1 MGRPAFDAN
10 RVPRPCGI
18 LTRVQRRP
26 SLRRLLAL
34 YRGRDLPPT
43 VRALGTTSFFQD
55 VASEM
60 VYPLLPAFLIT
71 LGGGPVL
78 LGAMESLSEGLLA
91 LLKGAAGRWS
101 DRSGRRKPWVSAGYG
116 LSALTRPLLAFAAAA
131 WHVVGL
137 RALDRVAKGLRTA
150 PRDAWIAE
158 ITRPEERGFAFSF
171 HRGLDHLGA
180 AAGPLLAALV
190 LLVVPGRERWVFA
203 LATVPAVIGWAVV
216 TWGTNPPSA
225 PGNPPPAPP
234 LRKGE
239 RKTPEARNTES
250 SPGGSKLPPVEK
262 GGTEGGFSERAG
274 GGFLAFFLFSLG
286 NATDAFLLLAAAQAG
301 YPPLGLTLLWSGFHV
316 VKSLASVPGGRL
328 ADRVGPR
335 PPILAGWGLYAL
347 VYLGFALSPGPRV
360 LALLFALY
368 AVHYGLTEGAAR
380 AMVVE
385 WLGGRTAPAPGAGKP
400 CGTRVSRSDGPT
412 RSPGSPTSGSG
423 SARDARPSPT
433 TCWVRYA
440 PRTQS

>member
-1 MGRPAFDAN
+1 MKRP
-10 RVPRPCGI
+10 PP
-18 LTRVQRRP
+18 
-26 SLRRLLAL
+26 LRGLLAL

-78 LGAMESLSEGLLA
+78 LGAMESVSEGLLA

-101 DRSGRRKPWVSAGYG
+101 DASGRRKPWVSAGYG
-116 LSALTRPLLAFAAAA
+116 LSALTRPLLALAAAA
-131 WHVVGL
+131 WQVVGL
-137 RALDRVAKGLRTA
+137 RAFDRVAKGLRTA

-158 ITRPEERGFAFSF
+158 ITRPAERGFAFSF

-190 LLVVPGRERWVFA
+190 LLAVPGRERWVFA
-203 LATVPAVIGWAVV
+203 LATIPAVIGWVVV
-216 TWGTNPPSA
+216 TWGTNPP
-225 PGNPPPAPP
+225 PP
-234 LRKGE
+234 LREGE
-239 RKTPEARNTES
+239 RQKRPTRPRE
-250 SPGGSKLPPVEK
+250 GDPPPFEK
-262 GGTEGGFSERAG
+262 GGIEGGFSERAG

-316 VKSLASVPGGRL
+316 VKSLSSVPGGRL

-347 VYLGFALSPGPRV
+347 VYVGFALSPGPLV

-380 AMVVE
+380 ALVVE
-385 WLGGRTAPAPGAGKP
+385 WLGGRTGTGTGLGTFHLVTGLGTFAASLLFGVLWEIVSPAAAFATGAALALAAAVVLAG
-400 CGTRVSRSDGPT
+400 
-412 RSPGSPTSGSG
+412 SPGG
-423 SARDARPSPT
+423 RRV
-433 TCWVRYA
+433 VR
-440 PRTQS
+440 